1 MSLALLYKNNI
12 PINEKVKPYMCVL
25 EIELLQHLSW
35 KMDSYNNY
43 IRVKLTYI

>member
-1 MSLALLYKNNI
+1 
-12 PINEKVKPYMCVL
+12 MCVL
-25 EIELLQHLSW
+25 EIELLQHWSW